1 LSVARILL
9 VEDNEDLAFGLRATL
24 EFEGYEVEVAG
35 DGSEGCERIAADR
48 PDLVVLDLMLPELDG
63 YEVLSRLRKEGDRTP
78 VLILTARGEEGD
90 VVLGFDRGA
99 DDYVTKPFSTVE
111 LLARVRALLR
121 RTAAGGRGNRLPVER
136 FGDVEV
142 NPASGTVLR
151 DGEPVTLTPK
161 EFDLLVALLRRKG
174 AVASRTELL
183 GEVWEYANAEVETR
197 TVDVHVA
204 ELRRKLEPD
213 PAHPRHI
220 LTVRKKGY
228 RLQL

>member
-1 LSVARILL
+1 VARILL

-35 DGSEGCERIAADR
+35 DGREGCERIAADP
-48 PDLVVLDLMLPELDG
+48 PDLVVLDLMLPGLDG

-121 RTAAGGRGNRLPVER
+121 RTGTGGRANRLPVER
-136 FGDVEV
+136 FGDIEV

-161 EFDLLVALLRRKG
+161 EFDLLVALVRRKG

-183 GEVWEYANAEVETR
+183 GEVWEYANAQVETR

-204 ELRRKLEPD
+204 ELRRKLEDD